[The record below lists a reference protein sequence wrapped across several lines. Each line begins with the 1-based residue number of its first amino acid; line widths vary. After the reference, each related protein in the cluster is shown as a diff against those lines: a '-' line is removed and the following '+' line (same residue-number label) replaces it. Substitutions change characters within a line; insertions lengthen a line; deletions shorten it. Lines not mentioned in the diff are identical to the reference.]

1 MWRPTAPVLATRR
14 PALSGPSLGQ
24 LSQSLVDQAARAVI
38 AEAEPRVRLIVREE
52 RSRLANA
59 AIEGLPYAAAS
70 AAVFIAASQLVPA
83 KSPTLKSAGYVAS
96 AGLLAIG
103 AWQTL
108 SVAAGPETTPTPPT
122 SSDTGIPLF
131 SSTAQQL
138 AQAVVREAEPK
149 VRALVEDERV
159 KLGSAVENALPFLGA
174 SAAAFLGTAYLVP
187 KEKPS
192 WKFAGYMGSVAAL
205 LLGAWRGL
213 TVISE

>member
-1 MWRPTAPVLATRR
+1 MWKPTSIVLSKRR
-14 PALSGPSLGQ
+14 SALSGPRLGQ
-24 LSQSLVDQAARAVI
+24 LSQSIVDQAARAVI
-38 AEAEPRVRLIVREE
+38 SEAEPRVRLIVREE

-70 AAVFIAASQLVPA
+70 AAVFVAASQLVPSG
-83 KSPTLKSAGYVAS
+83 SPTLKSAGYVTA

-108 SVAAGPETTPTPPT
+108 SVAAGPETPPTPSS
-122 SSDTGIPLF
+122 SSDTGIPFLT
-131 SSTAQQL
+131 STAQQL

-149 VRALVEDERV
+149 VRALVDDERA
-159 KLGSAVENALPFLGA
+159 KLGGAVENALPFLGA
-174 SAAAFLGTAYLVP
+174 SAAAFLGTAYLIP

-192 WKFAGYMGSVAAL
+192 WKFAGYMGSAAAL

-213 TVISE
+213 TMVAE